1 MRKPATKPKVEI
13 TGPEDASWK
22 LGSTLNS
29 KMPADYSPRQP
40 HHTAAAIAQKA
51 SELIGGQRNRQ
62 HGAKRRNF
70 ENIATLWQAWL
81 DILATKQS
89 KPSTTLSSHDIGI
102 MMVLMKAARTQTGQ
116 TNLDDYIDM
125 AGYAACAGEIIQ
137 ND

>member
-1 MRKPATKPKVEI
+1 MRKPTPKATVKE
-13 TGPEDASWK
+13 PEVVTAWRQHIVDDPLRSASA
-22 LGSTLNS
+22 L
-29 KMPADYSPRQP
+29 
-40 HHTAAAIAQKA
+40 AAKA
-51 SELIGGQRNRQ
+51 SELVGGDREHQ
-62 HGAKRRNF
+62 HGAKQRNF

-89 KPSTTLSSHDIGI
+89 KPSTTLSPHDIGI